1 MVHLTLHITPRPE
14 QYGFWSE
21 HSTTLQLSR
30 VLHHL
35 TVTHNRKE
43 HVVAVFLDM
52 EEAFDWAGLIH
63 KLTTSQTPRRLIKVL
78 ASFLQD
84 RRFRV
89 SVEDSVSTECP
100 KEADCPSPIT
110 DKPTCA
116 NCGPYRKNRL
126 CPVFSCEAWKREV
139 RVPPVPPCKCCS
151 RLGRFTTTSPTW
163 AVVSAAPTRPPAA
176 VPSCPAPAVATI
188 EPIDYPL

>member
-1 MVHLTLHITPRPE
+1 MEDWTSLLCLKLFETLLLVHLTLHITPRPE

-89 SVEDSVSTECP
+89 SV
-100 KEADCPSPIT
+100 
-110 DKPTCA
+110 
-116 NCGPYRKNRL
+116 
-126 CPVFSCEAWKREV
+126 
-139 RVPPVPPCKCCS
+139 
-151 RLGRFTTTSPTW
+151 
-163 AVVSAAPTRPPAA
+163 
-176 VPSCPAPAVATI
+176 
-188 EPIDYPL
+188 